1 MKTKIEE
8 YEDYINNAIN
18 FRRKVFDRIISKDPG
33 QICFKVA
40 LSDVKNVVIINSASR
55 SGSSLLYAILK
66 KIPQFYSLSGESVP
80 FYKLN
85 GLSSDSFVS
94 DEIPERFKEIDAYT
108 FGMSRDFLSDFSIA
122 SRENDIFRDDR
133 LLDQYIDD
141 LALRFV
147 LQWPQV
153 HFSYDAFKS
162 IASQA
167 FDTHKKTR
175 QKFCKEEFYLELLWL
190 LSREYKAINPYYYD
204 LPVEMIAEKFPDLKI
219 PTAPPNTFLM
229 IEEPP
234 FILLSPNRKA
244 DRSDLTDKTLLL
256 KSSVDCYR
264 MHFIETLMPNA
275 NIKIIYLVRN
285 PVASINGLYDGWM
298 YRGFFSH
305 NLKTLFDKNKNGLG
319 LETLKIS
326 GYSDKYEWGKWWWNY
341 DLPCGWQD
349 YAHSKLEEV
358 CGFQW
363 YSANMAIREY
373 LNHSQ
378 KQYCLVR
385 YENIVRSLKSR
396 KEEIGKIIDFI
407 GIGDGV
413 KKQLELDNLSIVQ
426 ATEAPQ
432 PYRWKK
438 RRDILLPV
446 INNSKI
452 NEMAALLGY
461 NKKNIEEWF

>member
-8 YEDYINNAIN
+8 SEDYVNSAVN
-18 FRRKVFDRIISKDPG
+18 FRRKVFDRIISKDPDR
-33 QICFKVA
+33 ICFKA
-40 LSDVKNVVIINSASR
+40 SLSDVKNVVIISSASR

-85 GLSSDSFVS
+85 GLSSDSFFS
-94 DEIPERFKEIDAYT
+94 DEIPEGVKETDGYPL
-108 FGMSRDFLSDFSIA
+108 GMSRDFLSDFSIA
-122 SRENDIFRDDR
+122 SCENDIFGDDR
-133 LLDQYIDD
+133 LLDQYLDD

-153 HFSYDAFKS
+153 NSSYDVFKS

-167 FDTHKKTR
+167 FDTHKKTH

-204 LPVEMIAEKFPDLKI
+204 LPVEMIAKKFPNLKI
-219 PTAPPNTFLM
+219 PTGPPNTVFM
-229 IEEPP
+229 IEESP

-244 DRSDLTDKTLLL
+244 DANDLTNKTLLL
-256 KSSVDCYR
+256 KSSMDCYR
-264 MHFIETLMPNA
+264 MHFIRSLIPNA

-285 PVASINGLYDGWM
+285 PAASINGLYDGWL

-305 NLKTLFDKNKNGLG
+305 NLKTFFDKNKKSLG
-319 LETLKIS
+319 LDMLKIS

-341 DLPCGWQD
+341 DLPCGWQE
-349 YAHSKLEEV
+349 YVHSKLEEA

-373 LNHSQ
+373 LNQSQ
-378 KQYCLVR
+378 KQHCLVR
-385 YENIVRSLKSR
+385 YENIIRSLESR

-407 GIGDGV
+407 GIDDGV

-452 NEMAALLGY
+452 DELAALFGY